1 MNTNAV
7 PLQQGILTRLPTAL
21 SFFLEA
27 LWILVRGLSSFFVNL
42 LSWLKYLYTKQLQA
56 NGVELPQPY
65 CSKVWTQPSPS
76 RCLSGQWKLTV
87 VLDLDETLVMTYLKC
102 KIPKDLQISA
112 QLGKLESLQLHCD
125 LGNGKQQKLVVFLRP
140 GLVKFLKS
148 LAMFSEVILYSAAV
162 RAYAR
167 PLVDAL
173 DPQRQFFTKRLFRD
187 STVCTGV
194 YKYVKDLSKLGSDLR
209 RTVLV
214 DNRAISFL
222 LQPQNGIKCLPF
234 RGNDKDRELNKVILP
249 LLESLS
255 FLRDVRPTLN
265 NAFRMEKWFKSKGFL
280 L

>member
-1 MNTNAV
+1 MLAT
-7 PLQQGILTRLPTAL
+7 
-21 SFFLEA
+21 
-27 LWILVRGLSSFFVNL
+27 
-42 LSWLKYLYTKQLQA
+42 WLKYFYSKQLQA
-56 NGVELPQPY
+56 KGVKIPEP
-65 CSKVWTQPSPS
+65 CAGKVWIQPSPS
-76 RCLSGQWKLTV
+76 RCLSNQMKLTV

-102 KIPKDLQISA
+102 KIPRELQISV
-112 QLGKLESLQLHCD
+112 QLGKLQSLNLDCD

-140 GLVKFLKS
+140 GLVKFLNN
-148 LAMFSEVILYSAAV
+148 LATFSEVILYSAAV

-173 DPQRQFFTKRLFRD
+173 DPQRQFFARSFFRD

-255 FLRDVRPTLN
+255 FLKDVRPTLN